1 MSWSG
6 RGCPEYCQYFLA
18 LINAE
23 YTAYVC
29 ADLSSGVP
37 DTDYFDVSCD
47 EELALALL
55 PVQDE
60 TGVLVTRYDVTQC
73 TESSHDFNVFL

>member
-1 MSWSG
+1 MNWSG
-6 RGCPEYCQYFLA
+6 RGCPEYCQYILA
-18 LINAE
+18 GINAE
-23 YTAYVC
+23 NTAHVC

-37 DTDYFDVSCD
+37 DTDHFNVSCD

-60 TGVLVTRYDVTQC
+60 AGVLVTGYDVTQC
-73 TESSHDFNVFL
+73 PESSHDFDIFL